1 MRRAFETWSALVH
14 LKFSQD
20 TTDAAAKAARE
31 YADGLAPEAADLET
45 SFKRRLLAL
54 PDRAA
59 LAGAA
64 GAHAVRLWETDVTA
78 FDPAIKPDLEE
89 ESRLTARY
97 TEILASAA
105 LSIGG
110 KTVNL
115 AGIAPFAEDPDR
127 AVRHEAETLRWSFFA
142 QHGAEL
148 DQIYADLVR
157 LRHGMARKLGFP
169 DYTPLGLSP
178 DAPGGLR
185 TRRRGA
191 LSRAGG
197 DPCRALGRPSAGAAA
212 GRIWLGPAAFLG

>member
-1 MRRAFETWSALVH
+1 MRRPRRRANTPTGW
-14 LKFSQD
+14 
-20 TTDAAAKAARE
+20 R
-31 YADGLAPEAADLET
+31 PEAADLET

-54 PDRAA
+54 PDRAG
-59 LAGAA
+59 LARAA

-115 AGIAPFAEDPDR
+115 AGLAPFAEDPDR
-127 AVRHEAETLRWSFFA
+127 AVRHEAETAALVVLCATRCGTGSNLRRP
-142 QHGAEL
+142 GA
-148 DQIYADLVR
+148 AAT
-157 LRHGMARKLGFP
+157 RHGSQARFP
-169 DYTPLGLSP
+169 DLHAAGLSP

-185 TRRRGA
+185 TGRRGA

-197 DPCRALGRPSAGAAA
+197 DPRGALGRSSAGAAA
-212 GRIWLGPAAFLG
+212 GGIWLGPAAVLG

>member
-1 MRRAFETWSALVH
+1 MRRPRLRANTPMDWRPR
-14 LKFSQD
+14 QPIW
-20 TTDAAAKAARE
+20 R
-31 YADGLAPEAADLET
+31 P

-54 PDRAA
+54 PDRTG
-59 LAGAA
+59 LARAA
-64 GAHAVRLWETDVTA
+64 GAHAVRMWETDVTA

-115 AGIAPFAEDPDR
+115 AGLAPFAEDPDR
-127 AVRHEAETLRWSFFA
+127 PVRHEAETLRWSFFA
-142 QHGAEL
+142 QQRCGTGSNLCRPCPA
-148 DQIYADLVR
+148 AA
-157 LRHGMARKLGFP
+157 RHGSEARFFDL
-169 DYTPLGLSP
+169 YAAGLSP

-185 TRRRGA
+185 TGRRGA

-197 DPCRALGRPSAGAAA
+197 DPRGALGRSFAGAAA
-212 GRIWLGPAAFLG
+212 GRIWLGPVALLG